1 MAHQDRSQNVRL
13 VDQIGGAT
21 TAVAAKD
28 DFAYIGVGPHLVI
41 RDVSNPALP
50 AVLGETDFLPGI
62 ANGMAL
68 DKNYAHIA
76 ADWKGLCILVSHFK

>member
-1 MAHQDRSQNVRL
+1 VG
-13 VDQIGGAT
+13 QIGGAT

-41 RDVSNPALP
+41 REVSKPTLL
-50 AVLGETDFLPGI
+50 AVLGQTDFLPGI
-62 ANGMAL
+62 AKGVAL
-68 DKNYAHIA
+68 DKNYAYIA